1 MKWKW
6 RIYIWFEAVDE
17 DKVNIERCLLMQ
29 YNGAERSKVQDSQL
43 NQNLR
48 DEKVKSLHSFTRM
61 SFKSY
66 NYQSCSKSSKFTRS
80 MQ

>member
-29 YNGAERSKVQDSQL
+29 YNGAERSEVIASQL

-48 DEKVKSLHSFTRM
+48 DEKLKSLALLE
-61 SFKSY
+61 
-66 NYQSCSKSSKFTRS
+66 
-80 MQ
+80 